1 MAPHPETTPGKDIW
15 SADAYGNQVAP
26 FVAALTS
33 KIVAWLD
40 PQPDGASLR
49 APLLLFLLFLLL
61 SPRAVPRDAANANPL
76 HEDEILD
83 VGCGEGPLTAK
94 IARHVKRMVGVDA
107 SANMIESSRQ
117 HFPDVD
123 ARVVDCRFLDREAS
137 LCNGSFDKVFS
148 NAALHWI
155 LRDPATRARAI
166 RGCFDALRPGGLL
179 VSESGALG
187 NVAEVHAAMI
197 AAVAHRG
204 VAMEQARAAS
214 PWWFPS
220 LDAMQALVESQ
231 GFRWL
236 RGEVELRQTELTSG
250 DAGGI
255 KGW

>member
-1 MAPHPETTPGKDIW
+1 MAPHEESTPAKDIW

-33 KIVAWLD
+33 KIVAWLN
-40 PQPDGASLR
+40 PQPDGTSLC
-49 APLLLFLLFLLL
+49 AIIPCKYLCKADNLL
-61 SPRAVPRDAANANPL
+61 V
-76 HEDEILD
+76 DEILD
-83 VGCGEGPLTAK
+83 IGCGEGPLTAK
-94 IARHVKRMVGVDA
+94 IARHVKRIVGVDA

-117 HFPDVD
+117 NFPDVD
-123 ARVVDCRFLDREAS
+123 SRVVDCRFLERETS
-137 LCNGSFDKVFS
+137 LCNGTFDKVFS

-155 LRDPATRARAI
+155 LRDPNSRASTI
-166 RGCFDALRPGGLL
+166 RGCFNALKPGGQM

-187 NVAEVHAAMI
+187 NVAEVHAAII
-197 AAVAHRG
+197 AALVHRG
-204 VAMEQARAAS
+204 IPIEEARAAS

-220 LDAMQALVESQ
+220 LDAMRALVESQ